1 MESDSEAEEDDEEE
15 VVEVE
20 PRPSSLNR
28 QDRVIARRFEQI
40 QVSHFCNVF
49 LLLLKSKM
57 WYVKSSLNKT
67 TSHFSSDP
75 CPVDGAKRVPYE
87 ARRRAEG
94 QTEG

>member
-1 MESDSEAEEDDEEE
+1 MKVTMESDSEAEEDDEEE

-20 PRPSSLNR
+20 PRPSLNR
-28 QDRVIARRFEQI
+28 QDRFISWRFEQI

-67 TSHFSSDP
+67 TSHT
-75 CPVDGAKRVPYE
+75 ALLIH
-87 ARRRAEG
+87 AL
-94 QTEG
+94 

>member
-1 MESDSEAEEDDEEE
+1 MKVTMESDSEAEEDDEEE

-20 PRPSSLNR
+20 PRPTSLNR
-28 QDRVIARRFEQI
+28 QDRFISRRFEQI

-67 TSHFSSDP
+67 TSHT
-75 CPVDGAKRVPYE
+75 ALLIH
-87 ARRRAEG
+87 AL
-94 QTEG
+94 

>member
-1 MESDSEAEEDDEEE
+1 MKVTMESDSEAEEDDEEE

-28 QDRVIARRFEQI
+28 QDRFISRRFEQI

-49 LLLLKSKM
+49 LLLKSKM

-67 TSHFSSDP
+67 TSHT
-75 CPVDGAKRVPYE
+75 ALLIH
-87 ARRRAEG
+87 AL
-94 QTEG
+94 